1 MATIRKEFEVPL
13 DADTVWKA
21 LRDFG
26 AVDRLAAGFV
36 TQSVAEEEG
45 AVRLV
50 TFFNGMQVRERL
62 VGLDDAQRRI
72 AYTAV
77 GGRATHH
84 NASAQVLET
93 GPGRSR
99 FVWITDLLPDA
110 LAPAIGQ
117 MMEQGAQAMRTA
129 LAPPAR

>member
-1 MATIRKEFEVPL
+1 MASIRKEFEVPL
-13 DADTVWKA
+13 GADAVWKA

-36 TQSVAEEEG
+36 TQSVPEEDG

-62 VGLDDAQRRI
+62 VALDDALRRI

-84 NASAQVLET
+84 NASSQVFEI
-93 GPGRSR
+93 GPDRSR
-99 FVWITDLLPDA
+99 FVWTTDLLPDA
-110 LAPAIGQ
+110 LAPAIEQ
-117 MMEQGAQAMRTA
+117 MMEQGARAMRSA
-129 LAPPAR
+129 LTPPAR

>member
-1 MATIRKEFEVPL
+1 MASIRKEFEVPL
-13 DADTVWKA
+13 PADTVWKA

-36 TQSVAEEEG
+36 TQSVPEEDG
-45 AVRLV
+45 AVRRV

-62 VGLDDAQRRI
+62 VALDDAQKRI

-84 NASAQVLET
+84 NASAQAVEIDAQ
-93 GPGRSR
+93 RCR

-110 LAPAIGQ
+110 LAPAIEQ
-117 MMEQGAQAMRTA
+117 MMEQGAQAMRSA
-129 LAPPAR
+129 LTPPAR